1 MLEKYFIHAKKK
13 KDFLNELNAGNIL
26 EEAVVFIE
34 NTKEIYHKG
43 VYYNCKSIDISG
55 CVTESQVQNIVL
67 QAFDELSTVAFS
79 GSYNDLINKPTSLPN
94 PNSLVIKKNGV
105 QKVSYTGSSSATADI
120 TGDWYGTSYTSAST
134 AAKSVS
140 CSNYTLTSGERI
152 AVKFTYANTASN
164 PTLNVDNKGAKSIYW
179 NGSALPSSQYWSAGA
194 VIEFL
199 YDGSYY
205 HMLGAVKDADT
216 TITVDTAMS
225 ASSTNPVQNK
235 VITDALA
242 NKVDKVTGKGLS
254 TNDYTTTEKNKL
266 AGIAEGAEV
275 NVQSDWNA
283 TSGDAYIKNK
293 PSLATVATSG
303 SYNDLSNKPIIPV
316 GTIVDTSMS
325 TSSTNPVQN
334 KVVTAVIN
342 GIDTRVQEI
351 EDFFDEGAKLNL
363 TIKSNQGTDSTIS
376 AVKATIE
383 YDGQSVQAGS
393 GVIGLPVFTDIKIT
407 FPDVE
412 GYKTPAPLEF
422 TTGALPV
429 VYEVTYETELV
440 NVTVT
445 AWDGTSVV
453 GQIITIN
460 GTQYT
465 WDGTTIQQKVP
476 FGTEYKVSGN
486 SKDGYMEPEET
497 FTASLATRNVGAL
510 YSAMVGS
517 WITLNQT
524 ITDPATMISG
534 DVNGEDIQ
542 LIRNNSHR
550 YLGKYTAEGTMTVC
564 QLDDTDSTLY
574 ADGSAATLSGAE
586 GDVFMKLPKFYYI
599 AKEKATDIWEIGFYY
614 GNSAPT
620 PQWKEWDGNDL
631 IGAYKGV
638 HENGKLYSIS
648 DKYATSQMSKNA
660 LSSSAQGRGIG
671 FSLTKVKHINIMAIL
686 FYAQYG
692 HMNSQATIGTGYGFS
707 SSTLGQTNSLGMED
721 TVGNGGNG
729 DSMLINFWGL
739 EAWWGVVGEIIDN
752 ATCKGTL
759 VTINEGEDTRLVN
772 IASSSNQ
779 FLKQAVIGEYLDI
792 LPKTVGAS
800 ATTGFCDGGAIGRT
814 TSDASVIF
822 GHSAN
827 RYNTNTHI
835 GVAGVR
841 NGSNANSS
849 EYDAGGRLSFR
860 GNIVINNNSATFKSL
875 TAIG

>member
-43 VYYNCKSIDISG
+43 VYYNCKSVDISE

-534 DVNGEDIQ
+534 DVNGEHIQ

-550 YLGKYTAEGTMTVC
+550 YLGKYTADGTMTVC
-564 QLDDTDSTLY
+564 QLDDTDSNLY
-574 ADGSAATLSGAE
+574 ADGSAATLTGTE
-586 GDVFMKLPKFYYI
+586 GDVFMKLPKFYYK
-599 AKEKATDIWEIGFYY
+599 AKEKQTDVWSIGFYY
-614 GNSAPT
+614 GESAPSSA
-620 PQWKEWDGNDL
+620 WKEWDGNDL
-631 IGAYKGV
+631 IGVYC
-638 HENGKLYSIS
+638 
-648 DKYATSQMSKNA
+648 
-660 LSSSAQGRGIG
+660 G
-671 FSLTKVKHINIMAIL
+671 FLQPDRELCSVA
-686 FYAQYG
+686 
-692 HMNSQATIGTGYGFS
+692 
-707 SSTLGQTNSLGMED
+707 
-721 TVGNGGNG
+721 
-729 DSMLINFWGL
+729 
-739 EAWWGVVGEIIDN
+739 
-752 ATCKGTL
+752 
-759 VTINEGEDTRLVN
+759 
-772 IASSSNQ
+772 NQ
-779 FLKQAVIGEYLDI
+779 
-792 LPKTVGAS
+792 
-800 ATTGFCDGGAIGRT
+800 
-814 TSDASVIF
+814 SV
-822 GHSAN
+822 
-827 RYNTNTHI
+827 
-835 GVAGVR
+835 
-841 NGSNANSS
+841 
-849 EYDAGGRLSFR
+849 
-860 GNIVINNNSATFKSL
+860 
-875 TAIG
+875 

>member
-225 ASSTNPVQNK
+225 A
-235 VITDALA
+235 
-242 NKVDKVTGKGLS
+242 
-254 TNDYTTTEKNKL
+254 
-266 AGIAEGAEV
+266 
-275 NVQSDWNA
+275 
-283 TSGDAYIKNK
+283 
-293 PSLATVATSG
+293 
-303 SYNDLSNKPIIPV
+303 
-316 GTIVDTSMS
+316 
-325 TSSTNPVQN
+325 SSTNPVQN

>member
-43 VYYNCKSIDISG
+43 VYYNCKSVDISG

-79 GSYNDLINKPTSLPN
+79 GSYNDLINKPTIPTIPSTLPN

-105 QKVSYTGSSSATADI
+105 QKVSYTGSSSAIADI
-120 TGDWYGTSYTSAST
+120 TGDWYGTSSTSAST

-164 PTLNVDNKGAKSIYW
+164 PTLNVNNKGAKSIYW
-179 NGSALPSSQYWSAGA
+179 NGSPLPSSQYWSAGA

-205 HMLGAVKDADT
+205 HMLGAVKDKD
-216 TITVDTAMS
+216 IT
-225 ASSTNPVQNK
+225 N
-235 VITDALA
+235 
-242 NKVDKVTGKGLS
+242 LS
-254 TNDYTTTEKNKL
+254 
-266 AGIAEGAEV
+266 
-275 NVQSDWNA
+275 
-283 TSGDAYIKNK
+283 
-293 PSLATVATSG
+293 
-303 SYNDLSNKPIIPV
+303 
-316 GTIVDTSMS
+316 
-325 TSSTNPVQN
+325 
-334 KVVTAVIN
+334 
-342 GIDTRVQEI
+342 TRVQEI
-351 EDFFDEGAKLNL
+351 EGFFEEGAKLNL
-363 TIKSNQGTDSTIS
+363 SIKSNQGTDSTIS

-393 GVIGLPVFTDIKIT
+393 GVIGLPVFTDIKII
-407 FPDVE
+407 FPDVA

-465 WDGTTIQQKVP
+465 WDGTTIQHKVP

-486 SKDGYMEPEET
+486 SKDGYIEPEKT
-497 FTASLATRNVGAL
+497 FTASLATRNVTAI

-524 ITDPATMISG
+524 ITDPATMLSG
-534 DVNGEDIQ
+534 DINGEHIQ

-550 YLGKYTAEGTMTVC
+550 YLGKYTADGTMTVC

-574 ADGSAATLSGAE
+574 ADGSAATLTGEE

-599 AKEKATDIWEIGFYY
+599 ARERQTDVWSIGFYY
-614 GNSAPT
+614 GDSAPSSA
-620 PQWKEWDGNDL
+620 WKEWDGNDL
-631 IGAYKGV
+631 IGAYEATYSSK
-638 HENGKLYSIS
+638 KLYSVS
-648 DKYATSQMSKNA
+648 GKY
-660 LSSSAQGRGIG
+660 IG
-671 FSLTKVKHINIMAIL
+671 FKSQEGYKEWARARGNGYSLIKWKHHCIMAFL
-686 FYAQYG
+686 YYAMYG
-692 HMNSQATIGTGYGFS
+692 NMNCQSTIGSGTTSEDATGYRNNF
-707 SSTLGQTNSLGMED
+707 GMED
-721 TVGNGGNG
+721 YGVGI
-729 DSMLINFWGL
+729 INFWGL
-739 EAWWGVVGEIIDN
+739 ENWWAQRNRNTLLDNVLVSVSWPQAKWEI
-752 ATCKGTL
+752 T
-759 VTINEGEDTRLVN
+759 EDDGSVREVN
-772 IASSSNQ
+772 GSYSAD
-779 FLKQAVIGEYLDI
+779 FVLKMVIGEHLDLI
-792 LPKTVGAS
+792 PSERQTGS
-800 ATTGFCDGGAIGRT
+800 ATTGYCDKVYHKNNADGLVVAKYDYYAEG
-814 TSDASVIF
+814 
-822 GHSAN
+822 
-827 RYNTNTHI
+827 
-835 GVAGVR
+835 GVAGLYI
-841 NGSNANSS
+841 NYTPSDSNNFLGS
-849 EYDAGGRLSFR
+849 RLAFR
-860 GNIVINNNSATFKSL
+860 GNIIINNDSTAFKAL